1 MNYNNKSPLPWDR
14 LSHPLPPPSNS
25 TSKLNRNPVPELENR
40 RYDNAVSVKSRISM
54 ERPNLDSGQLA
65 RYIEETDGISKP
77 WLLVQ
82 LRLAKLSE
90 KKSSMSPADYANDL
104 ADIHQDLMK
113 IGQWW
118 LGREDEAFKP

>member
-1 MNYNNKSPLPWDR
+1 
-14 LSHPLPPPSNS
+14 
-25 TSKLNRNPVPELENR
+25 
-40 RYDNAVSVKSRISM
+40 M

-90 KKSSMSPADYANDL
+90 EKSSMAPADYASAL
-104 ADIHQDLMK
+104 ADIHQDLMN